1 MANRQNPNA
10 PSGLTNR
17 EKWSLEAKARTG
29 WKCYYIEREWAYHLQ
44 DIREPQRVLVANMRT
59 GSAEP
64 TYEHLKNMFLELYDK
79 VGELTDCPVCLE
91 AMTKEKTTVPNCGH
105 LICKDCRPLVECCP
119 ICRKNY

>member
-17 EKWSLEAKARTG
+17 EKWSLEGKSKQG

-44 DIREPQRVLVANMRT
+44 GIIEPNRVLVANMRAGT
-59 GSAEP
+59 AEP

-105 LICKDCRPLVECCP
+105 LICKDCRPLVGCCP